1 MHKKTN
7 TKEKENIFNLTE
19 QYLERLSTTEQ
30 QLHTG
35 AGTEWAGKKSYRLKG
50 REELGDGRAEDR
62 QR

>member
-1 MHKKTN
+1 MHQKTN

-35 AGTEWAGKKSYRLKG
+35 AGTE
-50 REELGDGRAEDR
+50 
-62 QR
+62 